1 MLLKTDN
8 QDYQFMA
15 RALELA
21 KKGLYTTKPNPR
33 VGCVIVNNGKIIGE
47 GFHKKA
53 GTEHAE
59 KIAILEAGEKAKG
72 ATAYV
77 TLEPCCH
84 EGKTPPCTDLLIK
97 AGISS
102 VIAAMEDPN
111 PQVKGNGFKQLEKAG
126 IKVFLGP
133 LEDQARALN
142 CGFISRMKNQRP
154 YVRLKL
160 AMSIDGKTAMSNGE
174 SKWITCEE
182 SRLDAQKLRARSS
195 AVITG
200 INTVLFDNPSLNI
213 RPPVLKTS
221 QIDDENIQ
229 PLRVILDSDARV
241 PLASRILT
249 LPGKKLVAVGENA
262 DQKKIESLKQS
273 DVNVIHLPTA
283 SLGLDL
289 KVLLNVLAEME
300 QNEILFECGSTLA
313 GSAVQEGIVDEMIVY
328 KSSSIMGN
336 NGKDSFFLPELE
348 KISDKFNLNLKDVR
362 MIGEDMKLFYTFQ

>member
-1 MLLKTDN
+1 
-8 QDYQFMA
+8 
-15 RALELA
+15 
-21 KKGLYTTKPNPR
+21 
-33 VGCVIVNNGKIIGE
+33 
-47 GFHKKA
+47 
-53 GTEHAE
+53 
-59 KIAILEAGEKAKG
+59 
-72 ATAYV
+72 
-77 TLEPCCH
+77 
-84 EGKTPPCTDLLIK
+84 
-97 AGISS
+97 
-102 VIAAMEDPN
+102 
-111 PQVKGNGFKQLEKAG
+111 
-126 IKVFLGP
+126 
-133 LEDQARALN
+133 
-142 CGFISRMKNQRP
+142 
-154 YVRLKL
+154 
-160 AMSIDGKTAMSNGE
+160 MSIDGKTAMSNGE